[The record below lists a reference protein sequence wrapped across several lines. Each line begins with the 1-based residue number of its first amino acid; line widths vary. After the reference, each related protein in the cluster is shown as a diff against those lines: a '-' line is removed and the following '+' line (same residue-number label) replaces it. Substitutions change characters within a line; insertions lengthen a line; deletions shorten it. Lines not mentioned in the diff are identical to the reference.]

1 MSDYKCSYGKNCEC
15 KTDEEKST
23 CDLAFETKTKMSKEE
38 SLCKKYNLT
47 LSEVDEFRRDP
58 NIREVVAEIMESE
71 GLEFNEIQSPE
82 NIKRITEIWFE
93 VIKNGKESDIT
104 DQGIQYCQ
112 TCKKETWHTPKLGL
126 VFNGKRLCQTC
137 RTSNYFEKK

>member
-1 MSDYKCSYGKNCEC
+1 
-15 KTDEEKST
+15 
-23 CDLAFETKTKMSKEE
+23 MSKEE

-93 VIKNGKESDIT
+93 VIKNGKESDIN

-137 RTSNYFEKK
+137 RTSNYFEKKITID

>member
-1 MSDYKCSYGKNCEC
+1 
-15 KTDEEKST
+15 
-23 CDLAFETKTKMSKEE
+23 MSKEE

-82 NIKRITEIWFE
+82 NIKRILEIWFE

-137 RTSNYFEKK
+137 RTSNYFEKNDD